1 MEYFRTYLAEKWY
14 LWDITF
20 SKSHIPK
27 RHTFHWVVSLRQP
40 MDHYILIPMF
50 RIPIHSLHPTLSHG
64 CIFTSKY
71 FLHLFCIEFRMKGDQ
86 NIVSSLVYVIWNA
99 LMAEHHRRILEDKY
113 RNFFSTHGIIVL
125 RRKIRTLESAN
136 SYSCISSFYISKLQF
151 FQILCK

>member
-1 MEYFRTYLAEKWY
+1 
-14 LWDITF
+14 
-20 SKSHIPK
+20 
-27 RHTFHWVVSLRQP
+27 

-113 RNFFSTHGIIVL
+113 RNFFSTHDGHYRL
-125 RRKIRTLESAN
+125 KKEN
-136 SYSCISSFYISKLQF
+136 SNS
-151 FQILCK
+151 